1 MPTLL
6 PLHRLRHPNVMTDA
20 ERHALPDPRRPID
33 APSDMVNHA
42 WQDWLQYE
50 LSGTATW
57 QAADFGVYDH
67 DNATHDTKTRAD
79 TSDDGLPYHTL
90 ANMLHDQRA
99 LTQAAA
105 DPYAWRLPLA
115 WLPVMVARFDQ
126 TLFNTLWQT
135 QPDAALWLQAMDGE
149 RLPSELPP
157 DYMTWRLLVAKHRYP
172 VMLCVWAL
180 CQCRTRQ
187 SVNPHATLQALADA
201 LTTFAADHRQA
212 LRALSCE
219 RDWQILPSH
228 VELAL
233 FAMGVHMTK
242 PRGHD
247 IGSRRS
253 AIAAH
258 SPLMF

>member
-1 MPTLL
+1 
-6 PLHRLRHPNVMTDA
+6 
-20 ERHALPDPRRPID
+20 
-33 APSDMVNHA
+33 MVNHA

-57 QAADFGVYDH
+57 QAAGFGVYDH
-67 DNATHDTKTRAD
+67 NNATHDTKTRAD

-99 LTQAAA
+99 LTQA
-105 DPYAWRLPLA
+105 
-115 WLPVMVARFDQ
+115 
-126 TLFNTLWQT
+126 
-135 QPDAALWLQAMDGE
+135 
-149 RLPSELPP
+149 
-157 DYMTWRLLVAKHRYP
+157 
-172 VMLCVWAL
+172 
-180 CQCRTRQ
+180 
-187 SVNPHATLQALADA
+187 
-201 LTTFAADHRQA
+201 AADHRQA